1 MLIGSDLHIQ
11 AAIGG
16 NEGHDADKKLEFAMD
31 TIYALDPQL
40 DAFCL
45 VGDITDSGNDKQY
58 QHLMV
63 LLNGSHNTGYNA
75 GNGHTKVI
83 LCQGNHEAFTYGVT
97 QARSVFESKTG
108 QQANKVVDINGV
120 PVITMGP
127 IGASDHSYSANYDF
141 FCNALDDLADR
152 NAPIV
157 LLTHHQVQGTS
168 YTSTE
173 WYGDYGE
180 GTGSDIV
187 AVMKQYP
194 NIDTSRRYAATA
206 TYRRLSSRP
215 TARIHRYIH
224 QSVAVKRAF
233 QNKWR
238 IIQRFEGNFPRQ
250 TRDYPPPDQKC
261 IKNRHSISCSLT
273 ASRSPIV
280 SRPLSGLV
288 SCTNLH
294 ASKTADYS

>member
-1 MLIGSDLHIQ
+1 MTTDKTPPSSPRKGVSRRDFLKLALATGGGLVAAGALNPNIAWAAEGGLSREGVKARLLIGSDLHIQ

-16 NEGHDADKKLEFAMD
+16 NEGRDADKKLEFAMD

-58 QHLMV
+58 QHLMA

-83 LCQGNHEAFTYGVT
+83 LCQGNHETYTYGVT

-157 LLTHHQVQGTS
+157 LLTHH
-168 YTSTE
+168 
-173 WYGDYGE
+173 
-180 GTGSDIV
+180 
-187 AVMKQYP
+187 
-194 NIDTSRRYAATA
+194 
-206 TYRRLSSRP
+206 
-215 TARIHRYIH
+215 
-224 QSVAVKRAF
+224 
-233 QNKWR
+233 
-238 IIQRFEGNFPRQ
+238 
-250 TRDYPPPDQKC
+250 
-261 IKNRHSISCSLT
+261 
-273 ASRSPIV
+273 
-280 SRPLSGLV
+280 
-288 SCTNLH
+288 
-294 ASKTADYS
+294 